1 MIMAVSQPN
10 VKAAVGKL
18 QSTKGR
24 KHISINLLTNVQSRL
39 ATQATAS
46 APAVLAAHPNMAIA
60 IIEPVTD

>member
-1 MIMAVSQPN
+1 MTMAASQPN
-10 VKAAVGKL
+10 AKAAVGKL
-18 QSTKGR
+18 QSTRGES
-24 KHISINLLTNVQSRL
+24 ISINLLTNVQSRL

>member
-1 MIMAVSQPN
+1 MPKVLWANCNPQRGES
-10 VKAAVGKL
+10 
-18 QSTKGR
+18 
-24 KHISINLLTNVQSRL
+24 ISINLLTNVQSRL